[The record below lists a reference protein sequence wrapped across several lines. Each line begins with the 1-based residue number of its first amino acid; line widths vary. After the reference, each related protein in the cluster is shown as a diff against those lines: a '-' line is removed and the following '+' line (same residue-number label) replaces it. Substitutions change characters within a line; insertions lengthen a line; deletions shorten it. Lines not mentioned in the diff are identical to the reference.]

1 MRAGSHG
8 ILTLHLAANAGAP
21 SQEESTAF
29 CAADSCSASP
39 NIAFSGLD
47 PSASQL
53 RTGTDSTGGK
63 THLIPPSPSRATP
76 DDPPLHSSDDARS
89 DLMLYTQRSVAW
101 SKQSAEPFQRLAVTV
116 QSGRSTVSQTNT
128 SKIRKNTK
136 KNMPYIYP
144 LSLQKGRVT
153 SRGKCAN
160 RSELRGCEVNGSMRR
175 APAHRL

>member
-1 MRAGSHG
+1 MPEHR
-8 ILTLHLAANAGAP
+8 LRRNQP
-21 SQEESTAF
+21 
-29 CAADSCSASP
+29 
-39 NIAFSGLD
+39 
-47 PSASQL
+47 PSALPIPVLLL
-53 RTGTDSTGGK
+53 RTLPFLGSTLLQVNSAQGQTPQGAK
-63 THLIPPSPSRATP
+63 HTSFHCLRIPLSPSRATP